1 MRLFTAHP
9 HSVGETYAEH
19 FRFAASFGLRML
31 GGGLAAVVHAVL
43 PFLFV
48 TTASR
53 AVASLNELIR
63 QSRLRHA
70 KSSEFL
76 ATGHIH
82 GSGI

>member
-1 MRLFTAHP
+1 MRLFTGHP

-19 FRFAASFGLRML
+19 FRFASSFGLRML

-53 AVASLNELIR
+53 AVGSLNDLIR
-63 QSRLRHA
+63 RSRLRHA
-70 KSSEFL
+70 KTSEFL

>member
-19 FRFAASFGLRML
+19 FRFASSFGLRML
-31 GGGLAAVVHAVL
+31 AGGMAAVVHAVL

-70 KSSEFL
+70 KTSEFL
-76 ATGHIH
+76 TTGHIH

>member
-9 HSVGETYAEH
+9 HAVGETYAEH

-31 GGGLAAVVHAVL
+31 AGGMAAVVHAVL

-53 AVASLNELIR
+53 AVGSLNELIR
-63 QSRLRHA
+63 RSRLRHA
-70 KSSEFL
+70 NTSEFL

>member
-31 GGGLAAVVHAVL
+31 AGGMAAVVTKRNGRTAW
-43 PFLFV
+43 

-53 AVASLNELIR
+53 AVGSLNDLIR
-63 QSRLRHA
+63 RSRLRHA
-70 KSSEFL
+70 KTSEFL